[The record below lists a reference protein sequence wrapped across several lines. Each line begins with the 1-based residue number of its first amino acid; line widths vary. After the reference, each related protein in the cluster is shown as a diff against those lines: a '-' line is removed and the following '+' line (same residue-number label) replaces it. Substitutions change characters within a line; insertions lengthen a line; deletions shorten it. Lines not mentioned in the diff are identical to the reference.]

1 MAKDNSIWSVG
12 RRKTS
17 IARAKLKSGTGKITV
32 NYQDINTYITA
43 GASKIAIALKPLDIL
58 ESRNKFDITINVSG
72 GGITGQAGAIA
83 HAISRALSKFD
94 EKLRPSLKKEGLL
107 TRDNRM
113 VERKKYGK
121 HKARRG
127 TQFSK
132 R

>member
-1 MAKDNSIWSVG
+1 MAKDNSIWTVG

-17 IARAKLKSGTGKITV
+17 IARANLKSGSGKITV
-32 NYQDINTYITA
+32 NKQDINTYITA
-43 GASKIAIALKPLDIL
+43 GAGKIAIALKPLDVL
-58 ESRNKFDITINVSG
+58 ESRNKFDIAINVSG

-94 EKLRPSLKKEGLL
+94 EKLRPTLKKEGLL

>member
-1 MAKDNSIWSVG
+1 MSEKAYWTVG

-17 IARAKLKSGTGKITV
+17 IARVKLKAGSGKVIVNGKEIAAYLNGGQSKANVALLPAVSTGLNDKI
-32 NYQDINTYITA
+32 DILCNVKGGGVTGQI
-43 GASKIAIALKPLDIL
+43 GAIRHAIA
-58 ESRNKFDITINVSG
+58 
-72 GGITGQAGAIA
+72 
-83 HAISRALSKFD
+83 RALIQFD
-94 EKLRPSLKKEGLL
+94 PTTRPSLKKSGFL

-113 VERKKYGK
+113 VERKKYGR